1 MLDNASQGFSKTA
14 SPNHTSLP
22 GLCALTDAS
31 CNAPCLCDTHCD
43 HVILQLLEGPAA
55 VVGTAAVGAV
65 ERRCGRAAVACFK
78 CVLGAIAAETG
89 GTNPHQPL
97 FLSLGQVKVGWAYI
111 PGLKSPSKTL
121 HEAQHH

>member
-1 MLDNASQGFSKTA
+1 MPVKAFLRRPLLTTPPSLASALSRMIPA
-14 SPNHTSLP
+14 MHHACAEHCSP
-22 GLCALTDAS
+22 
-31 CNAPCLCDTHCD
+31 THRD

-89 GTNPHQPL
+89 GTDPHQPL

-111 PGLKSPSKTL
+111 PGLKAPS
-121 HEAQHH
+121 